1 MPLADERPPLQ
12 DVSRMEVAVED
23 SVGGGAE
30 GDRETEDPVGGRD
43 LLADERCGQM
53 VLDFLSSTD
62 MGRLVPPLEESDATS
77 EVSERELRERRERK
91 EERDAEAEELG
102 TEGEAGEELLLF
114 LPTP

>member
-1 MPLADERPPLQ
+1 M
-12 DVSRMEVAVED
+12 
-23 SVGGGAE
+23 GGGAE

-43 LLADERCGQM
+43 LLADERCGQA
-53 VLDFLSSTD
+53 VLDFLSSTGV
-62 MGRLVPPLEESDATS
+62 GRLVPPLEESDAAS

-91 EERDAEAEELG
+91 EERDAEELG